1 MRSPAPM
8 SLVLLARLVRR
19 QVPRVDDPALGGID
33 LPLVLDMLKADLDA
47 ILGPDDVLLAH
58 ALRHVPAHLS
68 RALVDM
74 IAHKDEGSHD
84 DEEDDEREKLA
95 VGVESGQGL
104 AFLQR
109 DERARTVVGE

>member
-19 QVPRVDDPALGGID
+19 QVPSVDDPALGGID

-58 ALRHVPAHLS
+58 ALRHVPAHLGG
-68 RALVDM
+68 ALVDM
-74 IAHKDEGSHD
+74 VAHEDEGSHD
-84 DEEDDEREKLA
+84 DEEDDERDKLA
-95 VGVESGQGL
+95 VGVQLGQRL
-104 AFLQR
+104 AFWQG
-109 DERARTVVGE
+109 DERGWTVVGE